1 MNLKKTIA
9 LVLAVALALTLFVG
23 CGSSNGAQSEAK
35 SEAAA
40 AAKSEAPV
48 AEKSEAP
55 AAEKS
60 EAPAAEKSEA
70 PAEEKSEEPKETIT
84 ISFAHDKPTTHNV
97 HLRFE
102 KWAEDLNKA
111 TDGQVE
117 IEFYPAQSLVTLG
130 EAYEGV
136 VNGVVDITVITPAL
150 CPGIFPMLELF
161 DLPCVYNNATVL
173 SQVYWDC
180 IQKYMPAE
188 LDNLH
193 VLSVY
198 CMGPGALAA
207 NTPITTMEELKGK
220 QIRAVGLNGECVGA
234 LGASPVSVAMPET
247 YEALYRGVADGVLCG
262 LGAMTTWKL
271 VEVCDNL
278 TLTPMLGCSA
288 FLIVM
293 NNDVWNGLPADVQ
306 EAFTETFAEW
316 SPAFVQGEE
325 DEATM
330 ALDSF
335 VENGTT
341 MNFLSDEEIDKWM
354 EAMQPTV
361 DKAIEARESAGPARE
376 WYETM
381 QELAAQYNETA
392 ESYEDYYNSIAK

>member
-1 MNLKKTIA
+1 MKTKKI
-9 LVLAVALALTLFVG
+9 LAVLLVFALAMTLFAG
-23 CGSSNGAQSEAK
+23 CGSASEPKA
-35 SEAAA
+35 
-40 AAKSEAPV
+40 
-48 AEKSEAP
+48 EAP

-70 PAEEKSEEPKETIT
+70 PAEEKPEAPLEKIT

-102 KWAEDLNKA
+102 KWAEDLTEA
-111 TDGQVE
+111 TNGQVE

-150 CPGIFPMLELF
+150 CPGIFPMLEIF
-161 DLPCVYNNATVL
+161 DLPCVYKNATVL

-180 IQKYMPAE
+180 IQKYQPAE
-188 LDNLH
+188 LDNLQ
-193 VLSVY
+193 VLGVY
-198 CMGPGALAA
+198 CMGPGALAC
-207 NTPITTMEELKGK
+207 NTPITNMEELKGK
-220 QIRAVGLNGECVGA
+220 QIRAVGLNGECVAA
-234 LGASPVSVAMPET
+234 LGAAPVSVAMPET
-247 YEALYRGVADGVLCG
+247 YEALYRGVADGVLAG

-293 NNDVWNGLPADVQ
+293 NKNVWNDLPADVQ
-306 EAFTETFAEW
+306 DAFITTFEKW
-316 SPAFVQGEE
+316 NPAFIQGEE

-335 VENGTT
+335 VETGTT

-354 EAMQPTV
+354 EAMKPAV
-361 DKAIEARESAGPARE
+361 DKALEARESAGPARE

-381 QELAAQYNETA
+381 QELAAQYNENA